1 MEKINMVLT
10 TRLESGE
17 TKVIYFEGTRNDEIF
32 VHGTCGEKEKFL
44 TSTEALNYIQELLKQ
59 PNTELKAR

>member
-1 MEKINMVLT
+1 MVLT

-17 TKVIYFEGTRNDEIF
+17 TKVIYFEGIRFSDEIF

-44 TSTEALNYIQELLKQ
+44 TSTEVLNYIQELLKQ